1 MLTCRSIAF
10 LAKAGAAAAAL
21 CLAAPVGLAPALALD
36 GGEPPPAAAAAPVIT
51 PFASPR
57 DALRKGIKGY
67 QSGDVKSSL
76 EALTYAAA
84 QGQPLAAWKLGQ
96 MYANG
101 DGVPHDDLK
110 AYDYFSKIVESYD
123 EENPDRREI
132 SVVANAFVAVGV
144 YSLTGIANTHVAP
157 DPERALEVFQYA
169 ATNFSDAD
177 AQYNLARMYLD
188 GNSVDKD
195 PRQGTR
201 WLALAADKGHRAAE
215 ALLGHLLFNGQA
227 GLPKQR
233 AKGLMWLELAR
244 TGADEKKD
252 RWILEL
258 YKEVTALASDP
269 DKQAAAVYAG
279 EFARKRK

>member
-1 MLTCRSIAF
+1 MLTCNSIAS
-10 LAKAGAAAAAL
+10 LLKAGAAVAAL
-21 CLAAPVGLAPALALD
+21 GFAATGALSPAMALD
-36 GGEPPPAAAAAPVIT
+36 GSEAPPAAADAPVISL
-51 PFASPR
+51 FASPR

-67 QSGDVKSSL
+67 QSGDVKTSL

-96 MYANG
+96 MYAQG
-101 DGVPHDDLK
+101 DGVPHDDVK
-110 AYDYFSKIVESYD
+110 AYDYFSRIVEAYD

-144 YSLTGIANTHVAP
+144 YSLSGIAGGKIAP
-157 DPERALEVFQYA
+157 NPERALEVFQYA

-201 WLALAADKGHRAAE
+201 WLALAAEKCHCAAQ
-215 ALLGHLLFNGQA
+215 ALLGHLRFNGQA

-244 TGADEKKD
+244 ASADEKKD
-252 RWILEL
+252 RWIMDL
-258 YKEVTALASDP
+258 YKEVAALASDP
-269 DKQAAAVYAG
+269 DRQAAAVYAG
-279 EFARKRK
+279 EYSRKRK